1 MIHFTSKKWFRQSP
15 KKESFIF
22 VKLPILSAIFRFDK
36 FLAYEKL
43 KKYLEKREVFRYNSD
58 IAFYVT
64 TYIFLTYLFTHC
76 YIEAERKPQMTIYEK
91 AGVSIATVSRVLNG
105 SNNVSEK
112 TKKKVLDVI
121 NQYEYT
127 PNAFARGLGLN
138 TMKTIGIMCADSS
151 DPYLAKAI
159 YYIEQKLRANGYDSI
174 LCCTGYDLD
183 TKASSMNLLITK
195 KVDGIIL
202 VGSNFIYEKED
213 DNKYILGAAAQVPVM
228 LLNAAMD
235 APNVYS
241 IVSDDF
247 TSMYDATM
255 EMIRS
260 GVEDILYFYN
270 STSYSGKKKLAGY
283 RAAMEE
289 KGLLT
294 NGSFLQLY
302 QGSHEDIPAMA
313 DQLLKLHA
321 KGITF
326 HGVIAADDSLAL
338 GALKYAREMKL
349 RIPEDLAII
358 GYNNSMLVN
367 CCDPELTSIDNKLET
382 LCQHLITTL
391 MGVLGGSEM
400 PKKTVFSGE
409 LVKRGTTK

>member
-1 MIHFTSKKWFRQSP
+1 
-15 KKESFIF
+15 
-22 VKLPILSAIFRFDK
+22 
-36 FLAYEKL
+36 
-43 KKYLEKREVFRYNSD
+43 
-58 IAFYVT
+58 
-64 TYIFLTYLFTHC
+64 
-76 YIEAERKPQMTIYEK
+76 MTIYDISEK

-151 DPYLAKAI
+151 DLYLAKAI

-174 LCCTGYDLD
+174 LCCTGYDLA

-202 VGSNFIYEKED
+202 VGSNFIYEKEE
-213 DNKYILGAAAQVPVM
+213 DNKYITDASAQVPVM

-241 IVSDDF
+241 V
-247 TSMYDATM
+247 
-255 EMIRS
+255 
-260 GVEDILYFYN
+260 VEDILYFYN

-313 DQLLKLHA
+313 DQLKKLHA
-321 KGITF
+321 KGISF

-338 GALKYAREMKL
+338 GALKYGREMGL
-349 RIPEDLAII
+349 RIPEDLSII
-358 GYNNSMLVN
+358 GYNNSMLVS

-391 MGVLGGSEM
+391 MGALERNEM